1 MSRALIEITR
11 DLITASENYEI
22 FDDELV
28 KEKMY
33 DLMKER
39 TQKENGIQYLYGEM
53 NGELLLFTK
62 QMDKIK
68 SYIKF
73 IKNSQER
80 LKAYVIENYQATGE
94 LPKHDIFNPI
104 KISESAGAV
113 DVIDESK
120 IPNHYWVEVIT
131 KRLDKKRILD
141 DLKSGEDIPGARLM
155 KNSYVRGVK

>member
-11 DLITASENYEI
+11 DLITASEDYEI

-33 DLMKER
+33 DLIKER

-53 NGELLLFTK
+53 DGELSLFTK
-62 QMDKIK
+62 QMNKIK

-120 IPNHYWVEVIT
+120 IPEHYWVEVIT
-131 KRLDKKRILD
+131 KKLDKKRILN
-141 DLKSGEDIPGARLM
+141 DLKSGEVIPGTRLV
-155 KNSYVRGVK
+155 KNPYVRGVK